1 MFGTFFEIFNILY
14 ILSDMYPG
22 TNTTVKHTT
31 INMWERFNVL
41 LTQSDP
47 TYPEKQINTPQ

>member
-1 MFGTFFEIFNILY
+1 
-14 ILSDMYPG
+14 MYPG